1 LVAVIVVLAI
11 LGWIYAIGSACV
23 SSCNSK
29 SESSYSYT
37 PRRSYNSYSSRS
49 YSSYG
54 AKYDEDGNIEVPYV
68 GMSESKIKETSLG
81 APSSNV
87 RHNNQVK
94 NGEQYVANLYD
105 FYDENGACIFT
116 ARCVLGSVT
125 EVWDNRDNPA
135 KPYRSYS
142 SPSKSKSKS
151 KSSDPYHAKDYYD
164 AEDFYEDN
172 YDDFWDYEDA
182 EDYYNEHSDD

>member
-1 LVAVIVVLAI
+1 MDRLDQEIINNIINTETMKNGSTNKSAYSGSSSSRGCSSPTLAVVIVVLAI

-37 PRRSYNSYSSRS
+37 PKRSYSSYSSRS
-49 YSSYG
+49 YSSDNTY
-54 AKYDEDGNIEVPYV
+54 
-68 GMSESKIKETSLG
+68 SSKSN
-81 APSSNV
+81 SS
-87 RHNNQVK
+87 
-94 NGEQYVANLYD
+94 
-105 FYDENGACIFT
+105 
-116 ARCVLGSVT
+116 
-125 EVWDNRDNPA
+125 
-135 KPYRSYS
+135 SYS
-142 SPSKSKSKS
+142 SRTYSRKSTSSKKSD
-151 KSSDPYHAKDYYD
+151 DPYHAKDYYD